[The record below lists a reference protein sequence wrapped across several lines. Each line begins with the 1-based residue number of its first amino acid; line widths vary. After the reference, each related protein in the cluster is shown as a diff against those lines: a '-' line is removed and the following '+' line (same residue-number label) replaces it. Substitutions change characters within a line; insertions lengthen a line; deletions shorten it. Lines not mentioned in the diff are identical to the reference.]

1 VGSSVHFF
9 LIIIILDS
17 VLFGVSINCGVIFV
31 QNFHHS
37 HSPSVDLHY
46 HHKPRPMLPAHSHPG
61 YRGNEEIIS
70 VGYHSF
76 EGGTFPRKKEN
87 QRIR

>member
-1 VGSSVHFF
+1 MFYWGLQFTFF
-9 LIIIILDS
+9 FILAS
-17 VLFGVSINCGVIFV
+17 VLLGLNINCSVIFL

-70 VGYHSF
+70 VGYHSY

>member
-1 VGSSVHFF
+1 
-9 LIIIILDS
+9 
-17 VLFGVSINCGVIFV
+17 
-31 QNFHHS
+31 
-37 HSPSVDLHY
+37 
-46 HHKPRPMLPAHSHPG
+46 MLPAHSHPG

-70 VGYHSF
+70 IGYHSY